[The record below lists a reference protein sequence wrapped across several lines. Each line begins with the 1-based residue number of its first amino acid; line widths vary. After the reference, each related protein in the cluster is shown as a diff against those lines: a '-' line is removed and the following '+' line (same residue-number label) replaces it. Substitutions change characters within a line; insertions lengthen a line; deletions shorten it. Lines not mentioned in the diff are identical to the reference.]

1 MKDSFFSVSTLH
13 HCSPY
18 LMETILE
25 RGSAKILYQTNA
37 FDASLFSQLRD
48 EVPWR
53 QNKIRMFG
61 KELDEPR
68 LTAWYGPAYQYSNII
83 WEEKAFSATMEKL
96 RAEVSK
102 RANFEFNAVLL
113 NLYRDG
119 NDSMGWHRDNEPEM
133 DTRCIASVTLGASR
147 TFKVRSRETKEV
159 WNLELEDGSLLLMHD
174 LQEAYEHAV
183 PKRKK
188 VLEPRINLTF
198 RRIRT

>member
-1 MKDSFFSVSTLH
+1 
-13 HCSPY
+13 
-18 LMETILE
+18 METILE
-25 RGSAKILYQTNA
+25 RGTAQILYQTYA
-37 FDASLFSQLRD
+37 FDADLFSQLRD

-61 KELDEPR
+61 KEFNEPR
-68 LTAWYGPAYQYSNII
+68 LTAWFGPAYQYSNII